1 VLGIEPDIMRP
12 ALERF
17 RSPFGRAE
25 RVSWQGRELS
35 IALVKNPVG
44 FNEVLRTITGGG
56 SELAAPTLIVIND
69 EFADGRDVS
78 WLWDVDFE
86 MLAAGSLPIAT
97 AGIRGADM
105 ANRLKYA
112 GVDEARI
119 MPLEGPIDRALTAFL
134 DRTRDSKE
142 VSILPTYTAMLAVRE
157 ALGNAGAV
165 ERFWEE

>member
-1 VLGIEPDIMRP
+1 MPQNTKTIQIQYFALMRE
-12 ALERF
+12 ERGLAREDYVTSANNARELF
-17 RSPFGRAE
+17 EELKGKYHFSLNADRL
-25 RVSWQGRELS
+25 RVS
-35 IALVKNPVG
+35 
-44 FNEVLRTITGGG
+44 
-56 SELAAPTLIVIND
+56 IND

-86 MLAAGSLPIAT
+86 MLAAGSQPIAT

-112 GVDEARI
+112 GVDEGRL
-119 MPLEGPIDRALTAFL
+119 MPLDGTVDQALAAFL
-134 DRTRDSKE
+134 DRTSGARE
-142 VSILPTYTAMLAVRE
+142 VSILPTYTAMLAVRD